1 VESNVIPAVAQ
12 MALIGT
18 VGFSSV
24 TSTAFLHLVASPY
37 VVALYEIKSPPTN
50 EAPSSVPTPTLSSSD
65 FSSSSSAVNR
75 KFIAVTCDVFGRLKE
90 SPFSMSEAIK
100 PAVHPFASFLL
111 KKQDGSGKK
120 KNLYIFGRDIQDM
133 EIRTRLTKE

>member
-1 VESNVIPAVAQ
+1 

-37 VVALYEIKSPPTN
+37 VVSLYELLP
-50 EAPSSVPTPTLSSSD
+50 LSSSKAVPTSSGLSSLD
-65 FSSSSSAVNR
+65 SSSTVDR
-75 KFIAVTCDVFGRLKE
+75 RFIAVTCDVFGRLKDT
-90 SPFSMSEAIK
+90 PFSMSEAIK

-120 KNLYIFGRDIQDM
+120 KNLYIFGRDIRDM
-133 EIRTRLTKE
+133 EIRARLTKE